1 MFKLNITEK
10 GYRSVA
16 LATAKSGTALQH
28 ASVTAELD
36 LGFVRFMY
44 NLCGPVMHVGM

>member
-10 GYRSVA
+10 GYRIIA
-16 LATAKSGTALQH
+16 LATVKSGRALQH

-36 LGFVRFMY
+36 LGFTRFMY
-44 NLCGPVMHVGM
+44 NLCIPVVHVGM

>member
-16 LATAKSGTALQH
+16 LATVKSGKALQH
-28 ASVTAELD
+28 ASVTAEVD
-36 LGFVRFMY
+36 LGF
-44 NLCGPVMHVGM
+44 